1 MFYLLEK
8 KKKKTLLLKPRSLL
22 KCRHFVGGSLF
33 PEGGCSTFPHHSLAL
48 LCVLQPKLLLKG
60 TDQNKQG
67 RRRKKHNTHIHPR
80 FFPLPSFKLIL
91 LSLSS
96 FVSSNMAQ
104 LLAHLRAQGA
114 PTQSPAAWFGSLHPE
129 QSTEI
134 ALQPWLPTPILT
146 SYGPQKA
153 FQ

>member
-1 MFYLLEK
+1 MFYLLK
-8 KKKKTLLLKPRSLL
+8 KKKKNLLLKRRSLL

-33 PEGGCSTFPHHSLAL
+33 PEGGCSTFPHHSRAAL
-48 LCVLQPKLLLKG
+48 CSPAKAAFKRHRS
-60 TDQNKQG
+60 KQA
-67 RRRKKHNTHIHPR
+67 RKKKKKHTHTHPG

-96 FVSSNMAQ
+96 FVSSNAAQ
-104 LLAHLRAQGA
+104 LPADLRAQGA

-129 QSTEI
+129 QSTKI

-146 SYGPQKA
+146 SYRPQKA

>member
-1 MFYLLEK
+1 MKKNKKIKNPFAETQEPFEVPSLCWRLALPGRGVQHLPAPQPRAALCSPAKAAFKRHRSKQARK
-8 KKKKTLLLKPRSLL
+8 KKKK
-22 KCRHFVGGSLF
+22 
-33 PEGGCSTFPHHSLAL
+33 
-48 LCVLQPKLLLKG
+48 
-60 TDQNKQG
+60 
-67 RRRKKHNTHIHPR
+67 KHTHTHPR

-96 FVSSNMAQ
+96 FVSSNVAQ